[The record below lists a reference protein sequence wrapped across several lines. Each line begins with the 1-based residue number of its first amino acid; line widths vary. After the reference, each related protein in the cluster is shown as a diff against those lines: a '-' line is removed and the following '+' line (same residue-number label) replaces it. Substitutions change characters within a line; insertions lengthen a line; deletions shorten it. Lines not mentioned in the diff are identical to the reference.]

1 MIRATL
7 PSQDMDDDVDSTDQV
22 DLTLSKEGAEEF
34 KCLSGRQKDRLF
46 NQLAGSDNPDDEL
59 AGLAYRGNTVS
70 IHAYPTPR
78 NQGGDEEN
86 CFDEVAKGTVERTG
100 FPVSLIYYIRGGRF
114 PVNLG
119 MRLKLEEREQT
130 FRMAL
135 EVEVLETINAVRSAL
150 SDALNATIEAR
161 RVYVA
166 DLLVLSNDSLFIT
179 KERKASAQ
187 RCKLQRLAMTV
198 QDKAMVEEEETPTR
212 FPQLYMA

>member
-1 MIRATL
+1 
-7 PSQDMDDDVDSTDQV
+7 
-22 DLTLSKEGAEEF
+22 
-34 KCLSGRQKDRLF
+34 
-46 NQLAGSDNPDDEL
+46 
-59 AGLAYRGNTVS
+59 
-70 IHAYPTPR
+70 
-78 NQGGDEEN
+78 
-86 CFDEVAKGTVERTG
+86 
-100 FPVSLIYYIRGGRF
+100 
-114 PVNLG
+114 
-119 MRLKLEEREQT
+119 
-130 FRMAL
+130 MAL